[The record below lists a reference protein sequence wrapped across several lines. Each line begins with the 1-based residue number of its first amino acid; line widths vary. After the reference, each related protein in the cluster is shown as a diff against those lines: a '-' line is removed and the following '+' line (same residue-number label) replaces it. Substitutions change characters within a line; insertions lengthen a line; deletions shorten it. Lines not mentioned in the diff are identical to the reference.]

1 MCVWSETVCV
11 YGVRVCIWS
20 VLDSQNENKIVVVIV
35 SFPQDDPSLQNVLSA
50 GIISLIHRLAE
61 IIS

>member
-35 SFPQDDPSLQNVLSA
+35 SFPQDDPSLQKNNML
-50 GIISLIHRLAE
+50 
-61 IIS
+61 